1 MIFVSTIGSL
11 CRSVSASYQKRDGYS
26 NVLQL
31 LVHKCSPWKCP
42 PPTQGVQR
50 LAGRC
55 GEPGGEADS
64 LLCSFSICSEEL
76 SRRQPGGGDL
86 CVVRPQW
93 SGSDGLYE
101 RGSWLVPRENPEYLA
116 TAFNQSSSF
125 LRGFLRIH
133 IYLYDNVLY
142 FSWRQYHGTMRNF
155 KNILNMELK
164 VLSMQATG

>member
-1 MIFVSTIGSL
+1 MYYSYKCT
-11 CRSVSASYQKRDGYS
+11 SALHE
-26 NVLQL
+26 NV
-31 LVHKCSPWKCP
+31 
-42 PPTQGVQR
+42 PTQGVQR

-55 GEPGGEADS
+55 GESGGEADS
-64 LLCSFSICSEEL
+64 LLCSFSISSEKL

-155 KNILNMELK
+155 RNILNMEFK
-164 VLSMQATG
+164 VLSLQATG

>member
-101 RGSWLVPRENPEYLA
+101 RGSWLVPPENRQFLA
-116 TAFNQSSSF
+116 TAFNHKFLHQS
-125 LRGFLRIH
+125 FLRIH

-142 FSWRQYHGTMRNF
+142 FSWRQYQGTMRNF
-155 KNILNMELK
+155 KNILNMEFK
-164 VLSMQATG
+164 VLSLQATG